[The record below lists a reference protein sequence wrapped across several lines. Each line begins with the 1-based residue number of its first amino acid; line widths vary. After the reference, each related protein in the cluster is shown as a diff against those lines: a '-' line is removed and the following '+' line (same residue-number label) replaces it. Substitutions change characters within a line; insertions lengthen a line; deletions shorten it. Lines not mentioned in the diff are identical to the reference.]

1 MAAVLKPPEQVT
13 QKVILNNIRWETYER
28 LLAEHQEVNS
38 THFTYDRGTLEIMI
52 LSLRHERLKEKLTML
67 VGILAEEL
75 NIDIEGAGSTT
86 FRREDLARG
95 LEPDACYYIAKAQYI
110 RQRDEIDLKLDPPPE
125 LVIEIDISSPSLNK
139 FPILAGLGVL
149 EVWRFDG
156 TEIGIFRLSGDD
168 YVEVAASA
176 LLKGVTSE
184 IVNRLLEAG
193 KTLKHADLLRLIRE
207 SVRP

>member
-193 KTLKHADLLRLIRE
+193 KTLKHADWLRLIRE